1 MTNDA
6 LRTILPVAGWAE
18 DRAREV
24 EITGGT
30 DPILPT
36 PFRIGET
43 SAAAL
48 AAVGLAVADL
58 WALRTGR
65 RQEIAVDT
73 RRATASLRSGHY
85 MKMDGAD
92 VSTER
97 NTVMGVYPARNGRWS
112 YLHCNFPNHRAAAL
126 GVLGVPEDREAVRE
140 AVAKWDALALEE
152 AIIAAKGA
160 GGMVRTMDEWA
171 RHPQAAA
178 IASLPLME
186 IVKIGDSAPEPLPR
200 GERPLSG
207 IRVLDLTRVLAGPTC
222 ARTLAEHGAD
232 VLKITGAHLPNLGY
246 QEYDTGHGKLSAHL
260 DLRAGKDVDTLRGL
274 VRETDVFSQG
284 YRPGTLGSRG
294 FSPEALA
301 ELRPGIVFVSLC
313 AFSHVGPWASRRGFD
328 TVVQTVS
335 GITSRQGELFPGKE
349 PGPQFY
355 PVSAI
360 DYLTGYLMAFGAL
373 VALGRRAREGGS
385 WLVRI
390 SLAQTGR
397 WLVGRGQ
404 VPEAQLK
411 DVPKEFTADEL
422 ARWSMT
428 SDTPAGRLHHLA
440 PVLQLSETPP
450 RWARPTVPLG
460 YHAPEWPAREE
471 SVPVTPRDAPASPG
485 RPEPPMSA
493 RCEQS

>member
-1 MTNDA
+1 MSHDA
-6 LRTILPVAGWAE
+6 LRTILPIAGWGE
-18 DRAREV
+18 ERARAV

-48 AAVGLAVADL
+48 AAVGLAVSDL
-58 WALRTGR
+58 RVLRTGR
-65 RQEIAVDT
+65 RQEVAVDT
-73 RRATASLRSGHY
+73 RQATASLRSGHY
-85 MKMDGAD
+85 MKLDGAP

-112 YLHCNFPNHRAAAL
+112 YLHCNFPNHRKAAL
-126 GVLGVPEDREAVRE
+126 EVLGVPEDREAVRK
-140 AVAKWDALALEE
+140 AVAGWDALELEE

-171 RHPQAAA
+171 KHPQAAA

-186 IVKIGDSAPEPLPR
+186 IVKTGASRPEPLPA
-200 GERPLSG
+200 GDRPLSG

-232 VLKITGAHLPNLGY
+232 VLKITAAHLPNIGY

-260 DLRAGKDVDTLRGL
+260 DLRQPKDLETLRGL
-274 VRETDVFSQG
+274 VREGDVFSQG
-284 YRPGTLGSRG
+284 YRPGTLDDRG
-294 FSPEALA
+294 LSPEALA
-301 ELRPGIVFVSLC
+301 QLRPGIVYVSLC
-313 AFSHVGPWASRRGFD
+313 AFGHVGPWASRRGFD

-335 GITSRQGELFPGKE
+335 GITSRQGELFPGGE

-360 DYLTGYLMAFGAL
+360 DYLTGYLMAFGAM
-373 VALGRRAREGGS
+373 VALARRAREGGS

-411 DVPKEFTADEL
+411 GVPKEFTAAEL
-422 ARWSMT
+422 ERWTMVT
-428 SDTPAGRLHHLA
+428 DTPMGRLGHLG
-440 PVLQLSETPP
+440 PVVRLSETPP
-450 RWARPTVPLG
+450 RWARPSVPLG
-460 YHAPEWPAREE
+460 YHPPVWPARA
-471 SVPVTPRDAPASPG
+471 T
-485 RPEPPMSA
+485 
-493 RCEQS
+493 

>member
-1 MTNDA
+1 MSHDA
-6 LRTILPVAGWAE
+6 LRTILPVAGWTD
-18 DRAREV
+18 DRARAV
-24 EITGGT
+24 EITGGA

-48 AAVGLAVADL
+48 AAVGLAVSDL

-65 RQEIAVDT
+65 GQAIAVDT
-73 RRATASLRSGHY
+73 RQATASLRSGHY
-85 MKMDGAD
+85 LKMDGSD

-97 NTVMGVYPARNGRWS
+97 NTIMGVYPAKNGRWS

-126 GVLGVPEDREAVRE
+126 SVLGVPEEREAVRQ
-140 AVAKWDALALEE
+140 AVAKWDALELEE

-171 RHPQAAA
+171 KHPQAAA

-186 IVKIGDSAPEPLPR
+186 IVKIGDSAPEKLPD
-200 GERPLSG
+200 GDRPLSG

-232 VLKITGAHLPNLGY
+232 VLKITAKHLPNIGY

-260 DLRAGKDVDTLRGL
+260 DLREPRDVEILQTL
-274 VRETDVFSQG
+274 VREVDVFSQG
-284 YRPGTLGSRG
+284 YRPGTLGGRG
-294 FSPEALA
+294 FSPEELA
-301 ELRPGIVFVSLC
+301 KLRPGIVFVSLC

-335 GITSRQGELFPGKE
+335 GITSRQGELFPGAS

-360 DYLTGYLMAFGAL
+360 DYLTGYLMAFGAM
-373 VALGRRAREGGS
+373 VALARRVREGGS

-411 DVPKEFTADEL
+411 GVPKEFTPDEL
-422 ARWSMT
+422 TRWSMT
-428 SDTPAGRLHHLA
+428 SETPVGRLGHLA
-440 PVLQLSETPP
+440 PVVRLSETPP
-450 RWARPTVPLG
+450 RWARPSVPLG
-460 YHAPEWPAREE
+460 YNEPAWPARG
-471 SVPVTPRDAPASPG
+471 V
-485 RPEPPMSA
+485 
-493 RCEQS
+493 